1 MTARILVVDDVPTN
15 IRLLE
20 AKLEVEYYQVLTA
33 KDGEE
38 ALAVVAAEHPDLIL
52 LDVMM
57 PGIDG
62 YEVCRQLKSDPA
74 SSHIPVVMV
83 TALAD
88 ISDRIEGLE
97 AGADDFLTKPINDT
111 ALFARVKSL
120 LRLKMMHDELRLRED
135 TNAQLGA
142 ILGDD
147 VDGPATGRVLLIDD
161 SRYDAEHF
169 SRILKEA
176 AYEVEVVEATAAALA
191 AVGDAA
197 YDLVA
202 VSLDLKTDDPY
213 RLISQFRS
221 ADETRHLPILLI
233 QNPDET
239 DRMAKGLELG
249 ASEYIIRP
257 IDRHELL
264 ARIRSQLRRMQYE
277 RRLRDSLVQSVELAV
292 TDPLTGLY
300 NRRYFDAHFGSLIE
314 RAKETERPL
323 ALVML
328 DLDHFKAI
336 NDSHGHDVGD
346 QVLRETARRIT
357 ESVRA
362 HDMVSR
368 FGGEEFAIVI
378 PDTTVEIAVGV
389 AERLRAAIGQQPF
402 EVEGSSKDEAI
413 TVTASLGIA
422 VASRDPDATDLV
434 KRADYALYAAK
445 RGGRNQAYQFPE
457 DTDLTATG
465 SAA

>member
-33 KDGEE
+33 NDGEE
-38 ALAVVAAEHPDLIL
+38 ALAVVAAEDPDLIL

-62 YEVCRQLKSDPA
+62 YEVCRRLKSDPA
-74 SSHIPVVMV
+74 SAHIPVVMV

-142 ILGDD
+142 ILGEGDE
-147 VDGPATGRVLLIDD
+147 VSTTGRLLLIDD
-161 SRYDAEHF
+161 NRYDAEHVN
-169 SRILKEA
+169 RILCEA
-176 AYEVEVVEATAAALA
+176 GYEVVVVDSTTAADKATASGAF
-191 AVGDAA
+191 
-197 YDLVA
+197 DLVA
-202 VSLDLKTDDPY
+202 VSLDLEGDDPY

-221 ADETRHLPILLI
+221 AEETRHLPILLI

-239 DRMAKGLELG
+239 ERMAKGLELG
-249 ASEYIIRP
+249 ASEYIVRP

-264 ARIRSQLRRMQYE
+264 ARIRSQLRRIQYE

-314 RAKETERPL
+314 RAKE
-323 ALVML
+323 
-328 DLDHFKAI
+328 
-336 NDSHGHDVGD
+336 N
-346 QVLRETARRIT
+346 
-357 ESVRA
+357 
-362 HDMVSR
+362 
-368 FGGEEFAIVI
+368 GGE
-378 PDTTVEIAVGV
+378 D
-389 AERLRAAIGQQPF
+389 
-402 EVEGSSKDEAI
+402 
-413 TVTASLGIA
+413 
-422 VASRDPDATDLV
+422 
-434 KRADYALYAAK
+434 
-445 RGGRNQAYQFPE
+445 
-457 DTDLTATG
+457 
-465 SAA
+465 